1 MMKLDEILD
10 VEKIITAKTR
20 ISQAEDKLELAE
32 YCVKNHKY
40 RDAASNMYYAI
51 FNLCRAIINLDGFDT
66 RSHHN
71 LIGYFNY
78 EYIHKREVFSDN
90 SLASKIHALF
100 NTRGQAD
107 YEMYFN
113 GTEENMSEKLK
124 EVKYIYS
131 ELMDYINS
139 VIVKIKD

>member
-1 MMKLDEILD
+1 MPL
-10 VEKIITAKTR
+10 AKAR
-20 ISQAEDKLELAE
+20 KVCNFLAQG
-32 YCVKNHKY
+32 C
-40 RDAASNMYYAI
+40 
-51 FNLCRAIINLDGFDT
+51 INLDGFDT

-113 GTEENMSEKLK
+113 VTDEKLRQK
-124 EVKYIYS
+124 RALY
-131 ELMDYINS
+131 
-139 VIVKIKD
+139 